1 MMLLMANDAVIPNE
15 VVDAVD
21 PLREKRLV
29 REERRLSEKHRRYPF
44 AG

>member
-21 PLREKRLV
+21 R
-29 REERRLSEKHRRYPF
+29 EKHRRYPF